1 MFVGRGRDT
10 DGLDHSSCSAHAHL
24 RLVFFPF
31 SVQVAQVFT
40 HISPLFFRRSLFF
53 SQPSPALRIQI
64 GVIFVI
70 GVNELVFFA
79 QRMVLKKTS

>member
-1 MFVGRGRDT
+1 MV
-10 DGLDHSSCSAHAHL
+10 LII
-24 RLVFFPF
+24 RLARLTHIYVLSFFPF

-40 HISPLFFRRSLFF
+40 HISPLFFSSVTVF

-70 GVNELVFFA
+70 GVNELVFLA
-79 QRMVLKKTS
+79 HKGWS